1 MRKIN
6 ETSLHKELRLEAQF
20 SRGAQLKII
29 ELRNRIAE
37 MAKEYPERTKNDV
50 QLIAA
55 CPDLIAAL
63 LGLRNFTNDG
73 GCWCDAFTAGQSD
86 HDVTCRDARAVI
98 AARQKQ

>member
-6 ETSLHKELRLEAQF
+6 ETPLHKELRIEAQF

-37 MAKEYPERTKNDV
+37 MAREYPERTKNDA
-50 QLIAA
+50 QI
-55 CPDLIAAL
+55 IAAL

-98 AARQKQ
+98 ATVNRARQKQ